1 MPADGPENS
10 ERDSAPAAVDR
21 LGRFL
26 ERWPYLKAVAFVA
39 ENAFWAVKLRVGW
52 IRTRW
57 ATHRALPLQES
68 IDYIERVFA
77 DYLRYGGLRH
87 FHGKVA
93 ELGPGDNAGVA
104 LLIRKDGGEHVDLIE
119 RFQPYVDERQRQRIY
134 EALSK
139 RHSLEADGSDPNGL
153 GSAGITWIITS
164 AEKFLAACPDDT
176 YDFII
181 SRAVLEHLAK
191 PLGALRDMSRA
202 LRPGGLLLHEVDLRD
217 HGHFSRSHDEF
228 TWLGFPSW
236 LWRSMTNLSG
246 RPNRILVHRYRGVL
260 ERLRRTDGIEFQL
273 LARSLVGGQEID
285 PGVPFEVIPPEL
297 RDRAVALVESRRGR
311 FAPEFRHVSA
321 ADLAVTTVFIVVRK
335 PEVGLSTA
343 SG

>member
-1 MPADGPENS
+1 MQSDGRKNS
-10 ERDSAPAAVDR
+10 ERDAAPTVVDR
-21 LGRFL
+21 LGRLL

-68 IDYIERVFA
+68 IDYIERVFG
-77 DYLRYGGLRH
+77 DYLRYGGMKH
-87 FHGKVA
+87 FHGTVA

-104 LLIRKDGGEHVDLIE
+104 LLIRKNGGEHVDLIE

-134 EALSK
+134 DALLK
-139 RHSLEADGSDPNGL
+139 RHSLEPVDSDPHRL
-153 GSAGITWIITS
+153 GSTGITWMNTS
-164 AEKFLAACPDDT
+164 AEKFLAACADDS

-181 SRAVLEHLAK
+181 SRAVLEHLAH
-191 PLGALRDMSRA
+191 PLSALRDMSRA

-236 LWRSMTNLSG
+236 LWSFMTDRSG
-246 RPNRILVHRYRGVL
+246 RPNRVLLHRYREVL
-260 ERLRRTDGIEFQL
+260 EHLQRTDGIEFQL
-273 LARSLVGGQEID
+273 LVRSLVGGQEID
-285 PGVPFEVIPPEL
+285 PGVPFDAVPQDL
-297 RDRAVALVESRRGR
+297 RDRAVALIESQRGR
-311 FAPEFRHVSA
+311 FAREFRDVNA
-321 ADLAVTTVFIVVRK
+321 ADLAVTTVFIVVQN
-335 PEVGLSTA
+335 PEVGPSMD